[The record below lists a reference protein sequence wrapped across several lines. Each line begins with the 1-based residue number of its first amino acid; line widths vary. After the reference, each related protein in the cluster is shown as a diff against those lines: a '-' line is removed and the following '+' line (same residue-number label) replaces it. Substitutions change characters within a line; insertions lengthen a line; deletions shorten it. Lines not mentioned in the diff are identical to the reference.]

1 MSTAKAMAAEADLH
15 KSTFSRF
22 DCRHQGVARQGK
34 ETTSKEGRL
43 LMTTALAHV
52 QRHVR
57 HYNMQQLSSAT
68 FHFVLRNRTS
78 DRDLT

>member
-1 MSTAKAMAAEADLH
+1 MSTAKAVAAEANLH
-15 KSTFSRF
+15 KSAFSRF
-22 DCRHQGVARQGK
+22 DCRRQGVARQGK

-57 HYNMQQLSSAT
+57 HYNMQHCHLQLVPLCVAQ
-68 FHFVLRNRTS
+68 S
-78 DRDLT
+78 DIR